1 MHYRVLEAHDADSAL
16 GIVDRND
23 VQVDLLLT
31 DVVLPGMN
39 GRQLAEALKVRQPG
53 IRVLFMSG
61 YSRDAIVHEGRLDPG
76 VELMQ
81 KPLTQEVLEE
91 KIRAILDSARW
102 PRQQLKEKLGLDHFE
117 GRS

>member
-1 MHYRVLEAHDADSAL
+1 
-16 GIVDRND
+16 
-23 VQVDLLLT
+23 
-31 DVVLPGMN
+31 
-39 GRQLAEALKVRQPG
+39 LKVRQPE

-61 YSRDAIVHEGRLDPG
+61 YSRDAIVHQGRLDPG

-81 KPLTQEVLEE
+81 KPLTQEIVEE